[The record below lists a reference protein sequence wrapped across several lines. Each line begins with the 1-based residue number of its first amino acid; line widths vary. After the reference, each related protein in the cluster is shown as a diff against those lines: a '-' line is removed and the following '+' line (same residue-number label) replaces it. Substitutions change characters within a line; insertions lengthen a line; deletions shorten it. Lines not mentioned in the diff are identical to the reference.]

1 MTGKYA
7 INKRRNLAKEDK
19 MAGRLKVFRHLSPL
33 TVGII
38 LSLLVVLNGCSSTRE
53 RSDRKEGYEKIPF
66 SEILRSPEQY
76 RGRVVRLGGVIVD
89 VENREEGSALEI
101 LEKPLNWRGRPAPGD
116 VSGGRFMAVFGKFL
130 DKEIYRPNRPITVV
144 GEIIGAETAPI
155 GEMEY
160 DYPLLSGREI
170 HLWEE
175 KSFWDRTRLHFG
187 IGASGGSG
195 GTGGW
200 GGVGIFF

>member
-1 MTGKYA
+1 MAGKYA
-7 INKRRNLAKEDK
+7 MNKRRTLVKEDE
-19 MAGRLKVFRHLSPL
+19 MAGRLKNFRHSPLL

-38 LSLLVVLNGCSSTRE
+38 LLLLFVFNGCSSTQE
-53 RSDRKEGYEKIPF
+53 SPDRKEGYEKIPF
-66 SEILRSPEQY
+66 SEIHRSPERY

-89 VENREEGSALEI
+89 VVNREEGSSLEI
-101 LEKPLNWRGRPAPGD
+101 LEKPLNWQGRPKPGD
-116 VSGGRFMAVFGKFL
+116 DSSGRFMAVFGKFL

-144 GEIIGAETAPI
+144 GEIIGTKTAPI

-170 HLWEE
+170 KLWEE
-175 KSFWDRTRLHFG
+175 QGFWDRTRVHFG

-195 GTGGW
+195 GTGVG
-200 GGVGIFF
+200 GGVGISF